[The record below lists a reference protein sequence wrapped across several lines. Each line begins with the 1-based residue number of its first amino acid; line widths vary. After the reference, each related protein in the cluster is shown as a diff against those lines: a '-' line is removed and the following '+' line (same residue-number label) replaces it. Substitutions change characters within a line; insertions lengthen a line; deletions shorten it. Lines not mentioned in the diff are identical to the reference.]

1 MSKRHLSTLM
11 NNRYWKDEAHEDA
24 GGNDNIGPRQQD
36 GRRLM
41 KEETEK
47 LLRTISGITGH
58 IAWDDVTGGELK
70 LAGVKE
76 ARREELRCFQ
86 KRNAYT

>member
-1 MSKRHLSTLM
+1 
-11 NNRYWKDEAHEDA
+11 
-24 GGNDNIGPRQQD
+24 
-36 GRRLM
+36 M

-47 LLRTISGITGH
+47 LLRTISGSKGH

-76 ARREELRCFQ
+76 ARREELRFIK
-86 KRNAYT
+86 KRNAYTRCPRIAVEEDNCT